1 MRTFAST
8 PALARSVGGIVTA
21 ILSFSALG
29 TVAALW
35 SNPWF
40 VRMTPVGDCEVAFLA
55 ASSALAGLYVAVRH
69 PACSAKM
76 AGLGGVIN
84 FLGVACP
91 ICNKIL
97 VAAFGSQLLMSYFD
111 PIRVYVAA
119 VGVIVLAVAI
129 VLEITRTPGVQ
140 PSGAP
145 LRIPSGPTHEPSVRG

>member
-1 MRTFAST
+1 MRTFTSA
-8 PALARSVGGIVTA
+8 PALTRGVGGIATA

-40 VRMTPVGDCEVAFLA
+40 VRMTPVGNWEVALLA
-55 ASSALAGLYVAVRH
+55 ASSALAGLYVAVRR
-69 PACSAKM
+69 PACSAKW

-97 VAAFGSQLLMSYFD
+97 VAAFGTQLLMSYFD
-111 PIRVYVAA
+111 PIRVHVAA
-119 VGVIVLAVAI
+119 IGAIVLAVAV
-129 VLEITRTPGVQ
+129 VLEIARARG
-140 PSGAP
+140 
-145 LRIPSGPTHEPSVRG
+145 LRLSRAFQRLAEGSHNRSMQG